1 MWTFV
6 PVECHTLFRSLLL
19 LLTDDCCIDVQVRLR
34 WLASIVAASASDGG
48 GAERWSTTGVGDEL
62 VIAELVNAEL
72 VGVKVGL

>member
-1 MWTFV
+1 MIV
-6 PVECHTLFRSLLL
+6 ALMFR
-19 LLTDDCCIDVQVRLR
+19 CGLR

>member
-1 MWTFV
+1 MIV
-6 PVECHTLFRSLLL
+6 ALMFRWG
-19 LLTDDCCIDVQVRLR
+19 LR

-62 VIAELVNAEL
+62 VIAELVIAELVNAEL